1 MSSPTGP
8 TCYAPG
14 EHKAPSAAEGSQTLS
29 TLPFWKQ
36 KHPSTTLSFQEA
48 AVAFQGGGDLNSN
61 HSAEQSGSGG
71 SSCCAAQGGGERRA
85 TG

>member
-8 TCYAPG
+8 TCYARG
-14 EHKAPSAAEGSQTLS
+14 EHKAPSPAEGPQTLS
-29 TLPFWKQ
+29 THSFWKQ

-48 AVAFQGGGDLNSN
+48 AVAFRGGGDLNSN

-71 SSCCAAQGGGERRA
+71 RSCCAAQGGGKHGA